1 MTENAN
7 RLSRRWF
14 IQGSLLAGAAPQL
27 LLAGAAAAEP
37 APSAGSAVALPAVPA
52 PNTAPSPTVTLAR
65 YGAAFR
71 YEDIPPP
78 VLQRAKDCMTD
89 AVATIIY
96 GAELP
101 WSKMIIV
108 YARQNGPGG
117 RSQILGAGTQPV
129 HPPMAALA
137 QGAMAHAFELDP
149 IAAAI
154 PAPPCSLRGW
164 RSGRTGA
171 SADVRCSPRSSLAP
185 KS

>member
-89 AVATIIY
+89 AVRGGPVGSDRKSGFLSGNAGVIK
-96 GAELP
+96 LP
-101 WSKMIIV
+101 
-108 YARQNGPGG
+108 
-117 RSQILGAGTQPV
+117 IL
-129 HPPMAALA
+129 
-137 QGAMAHAFELDP
+137 
-149 IAAAI
+149 
-154 PAPPCSLRGW
+154 
-164 RSGRTGA
+164 
-171 SADVRCSPRSSLAP
+171 SLAASRNMP
-185 KS
+185 HPEFGLADWNEGDFGCTRSYRCRVIAGHD